1 MRSRIV
7 RHADVDPRSI
17 TPHPGNWRLHP
28 EPQRQALEG
37 ILGRVGF
44 VQSIIVSERS
54 GRLLDGH
61 LRLQVAID
69 SKAETIPAVF
79 VDVDE
84 SEEKLILAS
93 LDPSAAM
100 AVTDEQKLTEL
111 LADLESVNGSFD
123 GMLASLLDASFG
135 FTGDLAG
142 EPEGDAP
149 AESAADGDA
158 KTGRSGGDPKH
169 RIRPVLYAPQVAVFE
184 RAIRATGLPNRG
196 NALIAVCEGYLATRQ

>member
-7 RHADVDPRSI
+7 RHADIDPRSI
-17 TPHPGNWRLHP
+17 SPNPDNWRLHP

-84 SEEKLILAS
+84 AEEKLILAS

-100 AVTDEQKLTEL
+100 AVTDEQKLAEL

-123 GMLASLLDASFG
+123 GMLASLLDSSASFLDG
-135 FTGDLAG
+135 DDEAEGEPSPGGNAETGD
-142 EPEGDAP
+142 
-149 AESAADGDA
+149 
-158 KTGRSGGDPKH
+158 KKGRSGGDPMHHIK
-169 RIRPVLYAPQVAVFE
+169 PVLYAPQVAVFE

-196 NALIAVCEGYLATRQ
+196 NAIIAVCEGYLATRQ